1 MAFTLDADWFL
12 MIGFL
17 LRFEPLLLFSF
28 CLSNMLAI
36 LDVLAMSEVPDRCS
50 SGLGALGGMMADLKL
65 VVGVSGHLLEDRA
78 TSFFSSL
85 AGGGVI

>member
-1 MAFTLDADWFL
+1 
-12 MIGFL
+12 
-17 LRFEPLLLFSF
+17 
-28 CLSNMLAI
+28 MLAI